1 VFLHTARGIVYTS
14 NGIGARIWQGLQD
27 GQSMDEISA
36 RIGRDYGVPGERVR
50 QDATRFLAELESQ
63 GFVSR
68 TMDR

>member
-1 VFLHTARGIVYTS
+1 
-14 NGIGARIWQGLQD
+14 
-27 GQSMDEISA
+27 MDEISA